1 MAELNRFK
9 TVTHVVTTNND
20 TVYTAP
26 VGYSGIVLMAQFT
39 NIGSTTESVTFSHYE
54 TSTTTETE
62 LIKNYDIPI
71 EDAASPLTGKLILE
85 PGNSIKAQASA
96 NSAFKLTLSILESS
110 NG

>member
-20 TVYTAP
+20 VVYTTP
-26 VGYSGIVLMAQFT
+26 TGYSGIILMAQIT
-39 NIGSTTESVTFSHYE
+39 NIGATTESVTFSHYD
-54 TSTTTETE
+54 TSATTETE
-62 LIKNYDIPI
+62 LLKNYDIPT
-71 EDAASPLTGKLILE
+71 EDAASPLTGKLIVE
-85 PGNSIKAQASA
+85 AGDSIKMQASA

>member
-9 TVTHVVTTNND
+9 TVTHIVTTNND

-26 VGYSGIVLMAQFT
+26 TGYTGIVLMAQVANVGT
-39 NIGSTTESVTFSHYE
+39 TTESFTFSHYD
-54 TSTTTETE
+54 TSATTETE
-62 LIKNYDIPI
+62 LLKNYDIPV

-85 PGNSIKAQASA
+85 AGDSIRIQASA
-96 NSAFKLTLSILESS
+96 NSTFKLTLSILESL